1 MRLVV
6 IAALAGMMWAPIAP
20 AQKLDLKFDALAAK
34 ASDKAEVDL
43 DGALLRLAT
52 RHAKAEARGDF
63 LGDLKEIHVRHYEF
77 DKAGSYSD
85 QDLAPLRKQ
94 VSESAGWS
102 RILNVKEK
110 DETTEIFVLTQG
122 GKIGSCL
129 ILSAE
134 AKRTER
140 GAHHGHTD
148 AGADEGTGGL
158 RRPARSGDGRSAIEI
173 GASIA
178 AQRQRWID
186 VRDSPRGQ
194 VHGDRRRTAS
204 RITSASKQRRI
215 PVAHSDEV
223 RGDHLP
229 GRLRPGDSRDQP
241 EDHRPHSLARHQPLD
256 AARRGPEGDP
266 YAALPRAL

>member
-6 IAALAGMMWAPIAP
+6 IAALAGMMWAPVAP

-34 ASDKAEVDL
+34 SSDKAEVDL

-52 RHAKAEARGDF
+52 RHAKAEAGDF

-110 DETTEIFVLTQG
+110 DENTEIFVLTQG

-134 AKRTER
+134 ARQLSVVHIMGTLTLARVKEL
-140 GAHHGHTD
+140 ADSDALHD
-148 AGADEGTGGL
+148 LAMAGAL
-158 RRPARSGDGRSAIEI
+158 L
-173 GASIA
+173 
-178 AQRQRWID
+178 
-186 VRDSPRGQ
+186 
-194 VHGDRRRTAS
+194 
-204 RITSASKQRRI
+204 K
-215 PVAHSDEV
+215 
-223 RGDHLP
+223 
-229 GRLRPGDSRDQP
+229 
-241 EDHRPHSLARHQPLD
+241 
-256 AARRGPEGDP
+256 
-266 YAALPRAL
+266 